1 MKLNPEVYRKAAQRI
16 EQGHN
21 YGCCYAVA
29 VVECHGGETRQLGP
43 HEQAFN
49 KVFRPDNRS
58 REGFWVTNLTTPE
71 TSQPIRATMLYLMA
85 ELVETNSLP

>member
-21 YGCCYAVA
+21 YGSCCAIA
-29 VVECHGGETRQLGP
+29 CIEQEEFGP
-43 HEQAFN
+43 YNRAYD
-49 KVFRPDNRS
+49 KVFRPCDQTH
-58 REGFWVTNLTTPE
+58 EDFWVSHFTTPE